1 MPTVHEA
8 RHWLD
13 RWDRQQEFYM
23 ADREE
28 RFAVIADVV
37 EAVCGPE
44 PLIVDLGVGPGS
56 LSVRLLDRL
65 PGARVVGVDA
75 DPLLLGL
82 ARIAYGDRIGLR
94 LVDHDLRLPGWL
106 QALNLD
112 RAPDAIVSTTAL
124 HWLTADALAAVYAE
138 VATVLRPGGLL
149 LDGDHLTED
158 QATAPTLARLG
169 RALIE
174 REEQRRPPAAG
185 TDTWAGWWEAA
196 RADPALAGLAERR
209 DRMHL
214 ETEHHGSPA
223 GRLAVHVEALRQ
235 AGFAEVGTLWQ
246 RGDNRVLCA
255 VLPAAA

>member
-82 ARIAYGDRIGLR
+82 ARIAYGDRAGLR

-106 QALNLD
+106 DALNLD
-112 RAPDAIVSTTAL
+112 QTPDAFVSTTAL
-124 HWLTADALAAVYAE
+124 HWLTREELAGLYAACGR
-138 VATVLRPGGLL
+138 VIRPGGVLVN
-149 LDGDHLTED
+149 GDHLHEGPGQSGLDELSRLVRERRTARVGTAGDED
-158 QATAPTLARLG
+158 
-169 RALIE
+169 
-174 REEQRRPPAAG
+174 
-185 TDTWAGWWEAA
+185 WEAWWDA
-196 RADPALAGLAERR
+196 VRAAPELADLSAMRGPHGVEHRVDDLASL
-209 DRMHL
+209 DD
-214 ETEHHGSPA
+214 
-223 GRLAVHVEALRQ
+223 HVTALR
-235 AGFAEVGTLWQ
+235 AGGFREVGSVWQ
-246 RGDNRVLCA
+246 HGDDRVLVA
-255 VLPAAA
+255 IH